1 MIDKR
6 KKVNKIVLIKE
17 KNPTRRKSSTL
28 PEGYK
33 EFVIRLKSK
42 IQTSQIKAVTSV
54 NRELIRLYWDIGKD
68 IVERQEIDGW
78 GSKVIE
84 KIAADLQNEFPG
96 VSGFSPRN
104 VWRMRAFYQAY
115 EGLGKFLPQ
124 AVAEIAENSLP
135 LALESIPWGHNIVLL
150 EKLKSAKERLWYAK
164 MTVSEGWS
172 RNGLLDAIKT
182 LWYKRYG
189 RAITNFN
196 ERLPNPQSSLARD
209 TLKDPYNFDFLE
221 LTREHVEKDVEE
233 GLLKHVEKFMRELG
247 QGFSFVGKQ
256 VHLQVSDKDFY
267 IDLLFYHLK
276 LRCFVVIELKATDF
290 KPEHAGKMNFYLSAV
305 DDMMKHP
312 SDNPTIGILICK
324 KKDNYI
330 AEYALRDIHKPMG
343 VAEYET
349 KIVSSLPKKLEGQL
363 PTIESIEAELSAIP
377 VFEVKKKK
385 AKKKSAK

>member
-1 MIDKR
+1 MADKR
-6 KKVNKIVLIKE
+6 KNSNKIVSKKE
-17 KNPTRRKSSTL
+17 KISVRKKVSLL
-28 PEGYK
+28 PEGYR
-33 EFVIRLKSK
+33 EFVTKLKSK
-42 IQTSQIKAVTSV
+42 IQTSQIKAITSV

-115 EGLGKFLPQ
+115 ESQKEILPQ
-124 AVAEIAENSLP
+124 VVAEFTENGLP
-135 LALESIPWGHNIVLL
+135 LVLEAIPWGHNIVLL
-150 EKLKSAKERLWYAK
+150 EKLESIKERLWYAN
-164 MTVSEGWS
+164 MTIEEGWS
-172 RNGLLDAIKT
+172 RQGLMDAIKT
-182 LWYKRYG
+182 SWYKRYG
-189 RAITNFN
+189 KAINNFN
-196 ERLPNPQSSLARD
+196 ERLPNPQSTLARD

-221 LTREHVEKDVEE
+221 LTKEHVEKDVEQ

-276 LRCFVVIELKATDF
+276 LRCFVIVELKATDF

-349 KIVSSLPKKLEGQL
+349 KIVSSLPKKLKGQL
-363 PTIESIEAELSAIP
+363 PTIESIEAELSSIP
-377 VFEVKKKK
+377 IPKVKKIRAKKKK
-385 AKKKSAK
+385 